1 MKFQKRITL
10 TSEIQQNL
18 RSGKVAFQRGQHMVT
33 ECGSICRFIS
43 ASVAMI
49 WVTYDHEHFIRSV
62 GATKRVSEMKHN
74 VKG

>member
-1 MKFQKRITL
+1 MKFYKRVTL
-10 TSEIQQNL
+10 TGELQKKL
-18 RSGKVAFQRGQHMVT
+18 RAGKATYQRGQHMVT

-43 ASVAMI
+43 ASAAMI

-62 GATKRVSEMKHN
+62 SATKKVVAMKHN